1 MKNLNIAVRSLFKKG
16 RHNGMKIVSL
26 SVGLSVA
33 LVLIAKIYFEQSY
46 DTFYP
51 DADRIYRLTESFVT
65 ADGSGDFPQ
74 VPGAV
79 ASGMKAEVPGI
90 EEATRLTY
98 IAGEG
103 TTFKT
108 PEKER
113 YFADYILMADSNV
126 FDVLQ
131 RPILLGNPREV
142 LARPWYAM
150 VSRSLA
156 EKMGGIDAVNGIQIT
171 PDDMPG
177 MKLTIGGV
185 FEDIPENSHLRF
197 DMLVSMN
204 GMNEW
209 SRTNWVGNDRY
220 LSYVRLSPG
229 VSPESLKP
237 AIHEMTLRHID
248 QEEMQKAGVELDFFM
263 KPMLEM
269 HSGSSDVENMMM
281 MLAVLA
287 FALLFTAVMNYILIA
302 ISSIVNRTKEVA
314 VHKSYGASEGNIYSM
329 IMSET
334 FVHMMIS
341 LLLAI
346 FIIFLCQDVIE
357 DLLGVSVANLLL
369 SKGAWLL
376 LMICAVVF
384 LLTGYV
390 PGFLFARIPVA
401 SAFRNFR
408 ESKRVWKLGLLFLQF
423 IAAGL
428 LVTLLMNV
436 IRQHQFM
443 IHDDPG
449 YAYDRLAYC
458 NIAGLDSTNRS
469 KVSQELMRMPEVE
482 MVSTAYALPL
492 SGMSGN
498 NISLPGSEEQLFNVA
513 DQYWVG
519 NGYLEL
525 MEIPVIEGRSF
536 TENVAVSY
544 EIMVNRAFVEKI
556 QMYANWP
563 DGPIGKQIFITG
575 HDQGENVNAMSGG
588 YYTICGVYENYRIG
602 SLARLDDRPSVLFYS
617 STPLSIQVVKFN
629 TLTAEA
635 VDKVNNRLLE
645 VMPDRNETLSIYSVD
660 VVNLYRDSRKFRD
673 QVLVGGIIT
682 LIISL
687 IGLIG
692 YTNDEI
698 NRRRKELAIRKV
710 NGAESFDIIRIFLK
724 DIMQIAIP
732 AVLIGCVGSY
742 FISDYWQEQFQKKVS
757 LHPMVFIIGALSV
770 WVIVAICVVY
780 RTWKVA
786 NSNPVESLKS
796 E

>member
-1 MKNLNIAVRSLFKKG
+1 MRNLNIAIRSLFKKG
-16 RHNGMKIVSL
+16 RHNVMKIISL

-33 LVLIAKIYFEQSY
+33 LVMIAKIYFEQSY

-51 DADRIYRLTESFVT
+51 DADRIYRIYENYSMNGKEE
-65 ADGSGDFPQ
+65 DYYQ
-74 VPGAV
+74 VSGAV
-79 ASGMKAEVPGI
+79 APAMRSEIPGV
-90 EEATRLTY
+90 EDATRLTY
-98 IAGEG
+98 IGG
-103 TTFKT
+103 DNTLFTTPDKQ
-108 PEKER
+108 R
-113 YFADYILMADSNV
+113 YSARYIMMADSNV
-126 FDVLQ
+126 FDIFPV
-131 RPILLGNPREV
+131 PILSGNPKVV
-142 LARPWYAM
+142 LAKPWYAM
-150 VSRSLA
+150 ISRSLA
-156 EKMGGIDAVNGIQIT
+156 EKMGGIEKVEGLTII
-171 PDDMPG
+171 PDENPG
-177 MKLTIGGV
+177 LEVTIGGV
-185 FEDIPENSHLRF
+185 FEDLPQNASLRY
-197 DMLVSMN
+197 DMLVAMS
-204 GMNEW
+204 GMDPESLN
-209 SRTNWVGNDRY
+209 NWLGNDRY
-220 LSYVRLSPG
+220 AGYVRLSPG
-229 VSPESLKP
+229 VTPDSLTP
-237 AIHEMTLRHID
+237 AIHDMTLRHHD
-248 QEEMQKAGVELDFFM
+248 QEALRKSGYELTYTLRPLLDLHSKAGEV
-263 KPMLEM
+263 K
-269 HSGSSDVENMMM
+269 NMVM
-281 MLAVLA
+281 MLGILA
-287 FALLFTAVMNYILIA
+287 FALLFTAIMNYILIT

-401 SAFRNFR
+401 SVFRNFR

-544 EIMVNRAFVEKI
+544 EIMVNRAFAEKI

-563 DGPIGKQIFITG
+563 DGPVGKQIFITG

-617 STPLSIQVVKFN
+617 STPLSIQLVKFN

-742 FISDYWQEQFQKKVS
+742 FISDYWQEQFQEKVS